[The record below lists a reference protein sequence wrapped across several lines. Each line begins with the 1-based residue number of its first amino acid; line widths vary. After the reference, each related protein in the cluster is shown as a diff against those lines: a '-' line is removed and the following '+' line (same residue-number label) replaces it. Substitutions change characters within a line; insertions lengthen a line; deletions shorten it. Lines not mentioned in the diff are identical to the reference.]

1 MRTTG
6 SASAREDAPILVLGG
21 TGRTG
26 RRVADH
32 LGRRG
37 RRARVASRSGPVR
50 FDWDDPGT
58 WGPALAGV
66 GGVYL
71 MSAGAGEAVPAF
83 LDVVRAS
90 GAPRV
95 VLLSARAWERAG
107 DGDLLAV
114 ERWVR
119 EHAPGWT
126 ILRPTWFAQN
136 FDEEPFLRD
145 MVATGTV
152 TLSAGNGLVPFVD
165 VEDVAEVAAAVL
177 TEPGHVGRV
186 YELSGPRLLGFGDAV
201 GELARARGR
210 SVRYDPVSSRRCA
223 ARLREIGCS
232 AEVAAFVDRMLGW
245 VAAGAEA
252 HLSDGVHQVL
262 GRQPRDFGE
271 YLRRGRCLPGGRTQ

>member
-6 SASAREDAPILVLGG
+6 GADARDAPVLVLGG

-26 RRVADH
+26 WRVADH
-32 LGRRG
+32 LARRG
-37 RRARVASRSGPVR
+37 RRARIASRSGPVR

-66 GGVYL
+66 DGVYL
-71 MSAGAGEAVPAF
+71 VSTGAGEAVPAF
-83 LDVVRAS
+83 LDLVRAS
-90 GAPRV
+90 GVPRV

-107 DGDLLAV
+107 DGDLLGV

-177 TEPGHVGRV
+177 TGPDHVGRV
-186 YELSGPRLLGFGDAV
+186 YDLSGPRLLGFGDAV
-201 GELARARGR
+201 GELARARGWT
-210 SVRYDPVSSRRCA
+210 VRYEPVSSRRCV
-223 ARLREIGCS
+223 ARLREVGCS
-232 AEVAAFVDRMLGW
+232 AELAAFVDRMLGW
-245 VAAGAEA
+245 VADGAEA
-252 HLSDGVHQVL
+252 HLADGVRRVL

-271 YLRRGRCLPGGRTQ
+271 YLRRGR